1 MSHLPLTCAHAEE
14 ANLPGLTR
22 LKRTGVT
29 FKRAY
34 TK

>member
-1 MSHLPLTCAHAEE
+1 MPASPVQTTEE

-22 LKRTGVT
+22 LKRNGVT